1 VNAAVLDLTG
11 DLRDALDAPQ
21 LVDRDIRS
29 IPTRFSCLK
38 QFSLSAAHYRHSML
52 REDDKQSLALRL
64 GSGVHAIVL
73 DQPIARYSGRRAG
86 KAWEAF
92 ELEHAGK
99 VILNDREYSEAN
111 AMASAIMR
119 RREAMEILFVDTII
133 EQRIDWTFLGRA
145 CRSTPDARG
154 PHHVAELKT
163 GRTAHPSMFVRDAIR
178 MHYHCQLA
186 FYQDAI
192 ESATGVMPSKAYIVA
207 VEKTAPYPVTI
218 LELTERTLE
227 QGRKIVRLWFEQ
239 LLACEAS
246 NEWPE
251 YSESIVPF
259 DVPDLDEP
267 VEIIIDGQAVEV

>member
-1 VNAAVLDLTG
+1 MNDNALALSAE
-11 DLRDALDAPQ
+11 LRDELEALPFADPR
-21 LVDRDIRS
+21 VF
-29 IPTRFSCLK
+29 PVRFSCLK
-38 QFSLSAAHYRHSML
+38 QFSLSGAHYRHACT
-52 REDDKQSLALRL
+52 RHDDGQSLALRL

-73 DQPIARYSGRRAG
+73 DQPIARFSARRAG
-86 KAWEAF
+86 KAWEEFKA
-92 ELEHAGK
+92 EHTGV
-99 VILNDREYSEAN
+99 VILNDAEHAEAL

-145 CRSTPDARG
+145 CRSTPDARNAV
-154 PHHVAELKT
+154 HVAELKT